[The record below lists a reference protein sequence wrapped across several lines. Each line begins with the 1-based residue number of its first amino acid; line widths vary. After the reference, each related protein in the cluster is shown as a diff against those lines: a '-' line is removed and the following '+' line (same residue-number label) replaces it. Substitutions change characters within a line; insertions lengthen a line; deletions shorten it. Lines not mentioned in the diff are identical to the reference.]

1 MPFALHPE
9 YELIRVFGKVPGT
22 FSPELKKK
30 LSYLVVVWA
39 AETEM
44 LYFGP
49 FSEPNPVGIGS
60 EVRIGIC
67 EHVGWKTSPACRIYP
82 LSQWPYIQVKRK
94 IFSYKYRNG
103 KVHICFLLIKKN
115 MWLGPTGF
123 PNFGPLFS
131 NIATIYPNFCWT
143 FLTVSSSRSLTNDYF
158 FFIFRHLLISIF

>member
-1 MPFALHPE
+1 MICFQFQMPFALHPE

-67 EHVGWKTSPACRIYP
+67 EHVG
-82 LSQWPYIQVKRK
+82 
-94 IFSYKYRNG
+94 
-103 KVHICFLLIKKN
+103 
-115 MWLGPTGF
+115 
-123 PNFGPLFS
+123 
-131 NIATIYPNFCWT
+131 
-143 FLTVSSSRSLTNDYF
+143 
-158 FFIFRHLLISIF
+158 

>member
-9 YELIRVFGKVPGT
+9 YELIRLFGKVQGT

-49 FSEPNPVGIGS
+49 FLEPNPVGIGS

-67 EHVGWKTSPACRIYP
+67 EHVG
-82 LSQWPYIQVKRK
+82 
-94 IFSYKYRNG
+94 
-103 KVHICFLLIKKN
+103 
-115 MWLGPTGF
+115 
-123 PNFGPLFS
+123 
-131 NIATIYPNFCWT
+131 
-143 FLTVSSSRSLTNDYF
+143 
-158 FFIFRHLLISIF
+158 